1 MLKKI
6 IPFILAFLSCATISL
21 ADAKNSVS
29 SSAPVKLEITDA
41 WARSSLAP
49 STNSAA
55 YMVFK
60 NNDTQDYEIISA
72 TAILTAIRTELH
84 ESYVDDQQIS
94 RMRAVDKI
102 VIPAQSQIEL
112 KPGGTHIMLMGL
124 KQDLKPGDKF
134 IIKIK
139 INNFGIKDV
148 EVTVK

>member
-6 IPFILAFLSCATISL
+6 FSIIAILSFSL
-21 ADAKNSVS
+21 ASIVFAASNTQSG
-29 SSAPVKLEITDA
+29 APVKLEVTNA
-41 WARSSLAP
+41 WARSAMAP

-55 YMVFK
+55 YMILK
-60 NNDTQDYEIISA
+60 NNDNQDYEIIGV
-72 TAILTAIRTELH
+72 TAILTASRTELH

-94 RMRAVDKI
+94 RMRAIDKI

-112 KPGGTHIMLMGL
+112 KPGSMHIMLMGL
-124 KQDLKPGDKF
+124 KQDLKAGDKF
-134 IIKIK
+134 ILKLK